1 MMAVWHEKIG
11 ECINHLKIWTFLRHF
26 FSPKVCLIG
35 IMVLFLPLPAC
46 KTSYYQFSNADF
58 IRESKELAASFRER
72 ALKLESQQ
80 EIGKALLDWQ
90 IVLGLDPG
98 NTLAR
103 SKVEALSRQ
112 VREKAD
118 AAYRKGVAA
127 VRRGAL
133 AAANQSFVRALSYDA
148 EHEKALPALQALW
161 RKQDFVAYEQTQA
174 DTSAGI
180 AEKLYADPDKA
191 ELVAY
196 FLNTEQKTPG
206 AQGKKSIVF
215 FPRLSAVTAR
225 GQPPGISKK
234 AVKAPTTKK
243 VGSDQQGSEKKTQ
256 PLSPDA
262 KMQTYTKG
270 KRLFSQN
277 RLQQALSVFN
287 GLDPEFLDTQYWIDT
302 LEQKIQ
308 EKARDLYKKGLIHF
322 LAEDLDEAILAW
334 EETLKLSPQHDA
346 ARNGLEK
353 ARRLKKNLENYP

>member
-1 MMAVWHEKIG
+1 M
-11 ECINHLKIWTFLRHF
+11 KIWTFLRHF

-287 GLDPEFLDTQYWIDT
+287 GQIGR
-302 LEQKIQ
+302 
-308 EKARDLYKKGLIHF
+308 AHV
-322 LAEDLDEAILAW
+322 
-334 EETLKLSPQHDA
+334 
-346 ARNGLEK
+346 
-353 ARRLKKNLENYP
+353 